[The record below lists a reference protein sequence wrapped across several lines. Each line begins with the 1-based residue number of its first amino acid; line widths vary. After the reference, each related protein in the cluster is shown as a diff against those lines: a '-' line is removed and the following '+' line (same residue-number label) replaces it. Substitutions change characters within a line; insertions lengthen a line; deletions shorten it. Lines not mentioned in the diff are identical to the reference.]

1 MPSARIPSVPL
12 AQQAQIIRAHQRDL
26 IHVSSLREQTENILR
41 SWFGTRWLTRFDKE
55 VELSVRL
62 IYHALTTGR
71 AIQTLGEEYT
81 NTWVHLKWARV
92 PRIRAALVLLP
103 TIPSYLLARLG
114 PPLYAR
120 YPRSKDIATAAV
132 NVIELASEINVALF
146 YITGVYYRLVQRL
159 LGVPHTSAT
168 PIDPNSR
175 PPSYS
180 LLGVLILVR
189 LGHRLLSHL
198 RSSPSR
204 SAPSMS
210 DEKRPEYDNLDGPQL
225 DDRPVSTLLNYD
237 PEADIMS
244 SDMEEQPTVLDFES
258 VPASVRAGRMCT
270 LCLEERTAT
279 CVTEC
284 GHLFDWNCIYSW
296 GRERAECPLCRQ
308 SLNLTRLL
316 PIHNL

>member
-1 MPSARIPSVPL
+1 MSSTRIPSFPL

-55 VELSVRL
+55 VELSIRL

-81 NTWVHLKWARV
+81 NTWVHLKSGHTQGT
-92 PRIRAALVLLP
+92 RAALILLP

-114 PPLYAR
+114 PSLYER
-120 YPRSKDIATAAV
+120 HPRLKYIATA
-132 NVIELASEINVALF
+132 VIGAIEVASEVNLAVF
-146 YITGVYYRLVQRL
+146 YIRGVYYRLVRRL
-159 LGVPHTSAT
+159 LGVTYISAT
-168 PIDPNSR
+168 PIDPNTR

-180 LLGVLILVR
+180 LLGVLILIR
-189 LGHRLLSHL
+189 LGHRLL
-198 RSSPSR
+198 
-204 SAPSMS
+204 
-210 DEKRPEYDNLDGPQL
+210 YDNLDEPQL
-225 DDRPVSTLLNYD
+225 DGRPISTLLNYD
-237 PEADIMS
+237 PE
-244 SDMEEQPTVLDFES
+244 SDLALSGEKEPLTVLNLDTMS
-258 VPASVRAGRMCT
+258 TSVRAGRVCT

-284 GHLFDWNCIYSW
+284 GHLFDWNCIYNW

-316 PIHNL
+316 PIYNL